1 MLRKRK
7 KKNKPI
13 KPCVGV
19 CARMHAR
26 VCVQPVPVCGA
37 GEGVEKAGEPSEQQ
51 IQDISVASLSCSLVR
66 YREQFLAL
74 LPSGS
79 SPFFGGVVHFVGKV
93 HLVKW
98 GRDSSGN
105 GGSTDPGAFCHP
117 NSWPGQ
123 EIGSECFLREP
134 GQAEVSSVR
143 LGCKWNFGYWQPNK
157 HAFHELPKM
166 SFYLK
171 MY

>member
-1 MLRKRK
+1 MCVRACVPACVCSPSPSLGLGKEWRKLGSPQN
-7 KKNKPI
+7 NKYRISPW
-13 KPCVGV
+13 
-19 CARMHAR
+19 
-26 VCVQPVPVCGA
+26 PVCPA
-37 GEGVEKAGEPSEQQ
+37 PLYATENNFLP
-51 IQDISVASLSCSLVR
+51 CSLLA
-66 YREQFLAL
+66 QAPFL
-74 LPSGS
+74 
-79 SPFFGGVVHFVGKV
+79 GGVVHFVGKV

-143 LGCKWNFGYWQPNK
+143 LGCKWNFVYWQPNE
-157 HAFHELPKM
+157 HAFHKLPKM
-166 SFYLK
+166 RFNLK

>member
-1 MLRKRK
+1 M
-7 KKNKPI
+7 
-13 KPCVGV
+13 CGCV
-19 CARMHAR
+19 CAHACPR
-26 VCVQPVPVCGA
+26 VCAARPRLWGW
-37 GEGVEKAGEPSEQQ
+37 GRSRESYGGEPSEQQ
-51 IQDISVASLSCSLVR
+51 IHHISVASLSCSLVC

-79 SPFFGGVVHFVGKV
+79 SPFFGGVVHFVVKV
-93 HLVKW
+93 HTVKW
-98 GRDSSGN
+98 GRDSLGN
-105 GGSTDPGAFCHP
+105 GGATDPGAFRHP

-134 GQAEVSSVR
+134 GQAEVSSVC
-143 LGCKWNFGYWQPNK
+143 LGDCCKWNFVHWQPNE
-157 HAFHELPKM
+157 HAFHKLPKT